1 MKKSVELIYTS
12 AGWSVKQA
20 VEQAENSFKNQNIV
34 GLINKGRERLGIKC
48 GRHQRR
54 MLIQAEIRREVAQG
68 RAVKAVQVES
78 QGNWTK
84 WKIPERTLSW
94 QELWTYEP
102 LLLSSLLLYVYDYT
116 SKPAVMGDD

>member
-1 MKKSVELIYTS
+1 MWETS
-12 AGWSVKQA
+12 DKF
-20 VEQAENSFKNQNIV
+20 E
-34 GLINKGRERLGIKC
+34 
-48 GRHQRR
+48 RR

-68 RAVKAVQVES
+68 RAVKAVQVEP

-116 SKPAVMGDD
+116 SKHALMEDDLRCHVPTVGRDAVLVTHRALMP